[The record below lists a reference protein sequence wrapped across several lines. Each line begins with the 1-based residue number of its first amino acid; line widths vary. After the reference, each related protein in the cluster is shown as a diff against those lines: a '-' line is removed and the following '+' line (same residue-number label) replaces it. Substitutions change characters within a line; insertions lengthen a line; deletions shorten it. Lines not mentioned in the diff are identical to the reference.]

1 MSPLTCLEFALCG
14 DSGALRVRLDQMQAA
29 ALWFPF
35 GHPAVTGVVI
45 GARAEA
51 EVRANVAALSVPLH
65 RICGRNCVTKD

>member
-1 MSPLTCLEFALCG
+1 
-14 DSGALRVRLDQMQAA
+14 MQAA